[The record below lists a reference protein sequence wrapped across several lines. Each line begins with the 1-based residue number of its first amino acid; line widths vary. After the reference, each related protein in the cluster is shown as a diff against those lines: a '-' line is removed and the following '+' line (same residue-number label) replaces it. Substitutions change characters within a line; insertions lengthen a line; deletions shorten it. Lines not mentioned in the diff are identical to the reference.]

1 MDQYIGGS
9 QSNRL
14 KVIGRLSSSNEW
26 SRAGSLNTERYGHGA
41 IFVDGFLMVI
51 GGTSNFSTEKCSII
65 NEAITCE
72 SQNPILSDYAY
83 YPELFLVPSSYCS
96 L

>member
-1 MDQYIGGS
+1 M
-9 QSNRL
+9 
-14 KVIGRLSSSNEW
+14 IGRLSSSNEW
-26 SRAGSLNTERYGHGA
+26 SKAGELNNGRFGHGA

-51 GGTSNFSTEKCSII
+51 GGDDNYSTEKCEIK

-72 SQNPILSDYAY
+72 SQNPSLSWYSL